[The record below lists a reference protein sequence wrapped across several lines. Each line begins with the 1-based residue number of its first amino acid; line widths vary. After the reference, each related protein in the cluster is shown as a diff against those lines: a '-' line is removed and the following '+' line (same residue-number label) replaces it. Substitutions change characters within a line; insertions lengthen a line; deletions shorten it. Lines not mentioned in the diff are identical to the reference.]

1 MYYFSKTLFF
11 GFILILLANATY
23 AYQFKYVRDVEVG
36 NEPVGVFYDSQNNQF
51 HIFCK
56 GTDKNFN
63 SKFEPDSGDVVP
75 TWWTLKTENSGEIKE
90 ITKVKEF
97 EFNSIPF
104 PFRPAY
110 APAERS
116 IFINHYDGIAVYNLD
131 NYQQIGTK
139 LEFLGVNGLDYRSGH
154 LLISKTT
161 FGLTVDT
168 ILVYSIAQN
177 KVMNKYPVGKNLMY
191 AKMFQPNN
199 PDFKGIAAISMGNFG
214 SDSSNLHIA
223 RFSHFQQAE
232 FADTL
237 IGNTANYMDI
247 IDNKFLVVPVML
259 SNKFIL
265 TDLNNDS
272 YFSTITLGEEASWD
286 GPSFSKLCRIK
297 SNENLTESEYLIFT
311 TTYSGNLEI
320 YRFSN
325 NEFPKGGYERSIE
338 FLNTIELKNK
348 GEALDFSTISEKG
361 IIQVVVANS
370 LKPNYSAN
378 NTVSLINI
386 EGITSA
392 KNETK
397 DSFFIFSDTQLKF
410 VGSMYTNSN
419 ISIFDINGNT
429 VRTVNNIN
437 TISTSNL
444 SSGTYIA
451 KYFDG
456 SRSYLYKFNIV
467 R

>member
-1 MYYFSKTLFF
+1 MYIYSKTLFF
-11 GFILILLANATY
+11 AFTIIFLANATY
-23 AYQFKYVRDVEVG
+23 ANQFKYVRDVEVG
-36 NEPVGVFYDSQNNQF
+36 NEPVGVFYDSQNDQF

-63 SKFEPDSGDVVP
+63 SIFEPDSGDVVP
-75 TWWTLKTENSGEIKE
+75 TWWTLKTESSGEIKE
-90 ITKVKEF
+90 LKKVKEF

-110 APAERS
+110 APTDRI

-131 NYQQIGTK
+131 NYQQIGEK
-139 LEFLGVNGLDYRSGH
+139 LDFLGVNGLDYRSGH

-168 ILVYSIAQN
+168 LIIYSIAQN
-177 KVMNKYPVGKNLMY
+177 KVMNKYPVGKNLLY

-199 PDFKGIAAISMGNFG
+199 PDFKGIAAISVGSFG
-214 SDSSNLHIA
+214 SDSSALHIA
-223 RFSHFQQAE
+223 RFSHFQQPE

-237 IGNTANYMDI
+237 IGNTANYLDI

-272 YFSTITLGEEASWD
+272 YFSTITLGEEPSWD

-297 SNENLTESEYLIFT
+297 SNENLTKSEYLIFT

-320 YRFSN
+320 HRFSN
-325 NEFPKGGYERSIE
+325 NELPEGEYERSIE

-348 GEALDFSTISEKG
+348 GEALDFSTISENG

-370 LKPNYSAN
+370 LKQDYSSN

-386 EGITSA
+386 EGITSVT
-392 KNETK
+392 NETQ
-397 DSFFIFSDTQLKF
+397 DSFFLLSDNQLKF
-410 VGSMYTNSN
+410 SGNIYTNSN
-419 ISIFDINGNT
+419 FCIFDINGNT
-429 VRTVNNIN
+429 VRTVDNIN
-437 TISTSNL
+437 SISTLNL
-444 SSGTYIA
+444 TSGTYIA

-456 SRSYLYKFNIV
+456 FRSYLYKFNIV

>member
-1 MYYFSKTLFF
+1 MQFLSKTSLFA
-11 GFILILLANATY
+11 FILILLFDATY
-23 AYQFKYVRDVEVG
+23 AYQVKYVRDIEVG
-36 NEPVGVFYDSQNNQF
+36 NEPVGVFYDSQNDQF

-75 TWWTLKTENSGEIKE
+75 TWWTLKTESTGEIKE
-90 ITKVKEF
+90 LKKVKEF

-110 APAERS
+110 APADRL
-116 IFINHYDGIAVYNLD
+116 IFINHYDGISAYNLD
-131 NYQQIGTK
+131 NYQQIGEK
-139 LEFLGVNGLDYRSGH
+139 LDFWGVNGLDYKSGH
-154 LLISKTT
+154 LLITKTT
-161 FGLTVDT
+161 YGATVDT
-168 ILVYSIAQN
+168 ILVFSVAQN
-177 KVMNKYPVGKNLMY
+177 KVMNKYPIGKNLML
-191 AKMFQPNN
+191 AKMFQPNT
-199 PDFKGIAAISMGNFG
+199 PDFKGIAAISVGSFG

-223 RFSHFQQAE
+223 RFAHFQQAE

-237 IGNTANYMDI
+237 IGNTANYLDI

-272 YFSTITLGEEASWD
+272 YLSTITLGEEPSWD

-325 NEFPKGGYERSIE
+325 YEFPEGGYERSIE
-338 FLNTIELKNK
+338 FLNTIELQNK

-370 LKPNYSAN
+370 LKPDYSAH
-378 NTVSLINI
+378 NTVSFINI
-386 EGITSA
+386 EGITSVT
-392 KNETK
+392 NETK
-397 DSFFIFSDTQLKF
+397 DSFFLLSNNQLKF
-410 VGSMYTNSN
+410 VGNMYTNSN
-419 ISIFDINGNT
+419 FSIFDINGNKVQT
-429 VRTVNNIN
+429 VDNIN
-437 TISTSNL
+437 TISTLNL
-444 SSGTYIA
+444 TSGTYIA
-451 KYFDG
+451 KFFDG
-456 SRSYLYKFNIV
+456 LRLYIYKFNIT